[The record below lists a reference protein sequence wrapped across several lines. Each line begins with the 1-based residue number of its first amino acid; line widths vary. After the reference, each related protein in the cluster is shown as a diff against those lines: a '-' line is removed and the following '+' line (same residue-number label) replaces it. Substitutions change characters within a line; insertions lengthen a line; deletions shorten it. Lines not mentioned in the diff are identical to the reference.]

1 LAEKTEVQL
10 NQLSLTQLKTLHPA
24 FEEDV
29 SDIWDF
35 DCSVEKRDSYGGTS
49 KRRVLEQ
56 VEELRAKFAF

>member
-1 LAEKTEVQL
+1 M
-10 NQLSLTQLKTLHPA
+10 QLKTLHPA

-56 VEELRAKFAF
+56 VEELSAKFAFS